1 MGFMVERR
9 NPGDKR
15 ISDEARALHFST
27 PVIDA
32 HCDTL
37 WRCASRHRDIGRS
50 QSTGHIDLIK
60 LKEGGVKI
68 QVFAAFVHP
77 SQSHRGFFNLAMRM
91 NDALQNALVKYP
103 YHLKLILCK
112 EDFQMG
118 SENGRIGAIF
128 GIEGAHSL
136 EGSID
141 NLYKFYNKG
150 LRLVT
155 LTWNNPNSFADS
167 SAANPVNSGLSPL
180 GVKLIKEMNNL
191 GVIPDLSHSSADT
204 LKEVIKVSKKPVLV
218 SHSCC
223 KALCDIHRNLTDSQI
238 RMIASNG
245 GVIGVNFFPLFLDN
259 NYLETFTNK
268 NQKRLAAFVTIN
280 KKYGSRSSSAEREK
294 RRLKRGMFDEL
305 PEVSYKRIVDHIE
318 HIIFV
323 GGEDCVGLGS
333 DFDGIPITPAGMEN
347 AACLPRLTHEMLER
361 GWDKNRIKKILG
373 LNMLRLFKE
382 VLP

>member
-1 MGFMVERR
+1 MGFMVKSS
-9 NPGDKR
+9 GLSDIL
-15 ISDEARALHFST
+15 ISDEARELHFSA
-27 PVIDA
+27 PVFDA

-37 WRCASRHRDIGRS
+37 WKCASRRCDIGRF
-50 QSTGHIDLIK
+50 QSSGHIDLIK

-77 SQSHRGFFNLAMRM
+77 SQSHRGYFNLAMRM
-91 NDALQNALVKYP
+91 NDALQNALAKYP
-103 YHLKLILCK
+103 SRLRLILHN
-112 EDFQMG
+112 EDLRME
-118 SENGRIGAIF
+118 SENGRISTIF

-136 EGSID
+136 EGRID
-141 NLYKFYNKG
+141 NLHKFYDKG

-155 LTWNNPNSFADS
+155 LTWNNPNPFADS
-167 SAANPVNSGLSPL
+167 SAVNPVNGGLSSL

-204 LKEVIKVSKKPVLV
+204 LKEVIKVSKKPILV

-238 RMIASNG
+238 KMIASSG

-259 NYLETFTNK
+259 NYLKAFSDK
-268 NQKRLAAFVTIN
+268 DQKRLAAFTEIN
-280 KKYGSRSSSAEREK
+280 KQYGSGSSSAEREK
-294 RRLKRGMFDEL
+294 RKLKRGMFDGL
-305 PEVSYKRIVDHIE
+305 PEVTYKRIVDHIE
-318 HIIFV
+318 HIISV
-323 GGEDCVGLGS
+323 GSEDCVGLGS

-361 GWDKNRIKKILG
+361 GWDKNRVKKILG
-373 LNMLRLFKE
+373 LNMLRLFRE
-382 VLP
+382 VLA

>member
-1 MGFMVERR
+1 MGFMVEIGGFR
-9 NPGDKR
+9 DIR

-27 PVIDA
+27 PIVDA

-37 WRCASRHRDIGRS
+37 WKCAFHRYDIGRS
-50 QSTGHIDLIK
+50 HSTGHIDLVK

-77 SQSHRGFFNLAMRM
+77 SQSHRGFFNLAMQM
-91 NDALQNALVKYP
+91 NDALQSAQTKYP
-103 YHLKLILCK
+103 SHLRLILRN
-112 EDFQMG
+112 EDLRM
-118 SENGRIGAIF
+118 ETEDGRIGAIF

-141 NLYKFYNKG
+141 NLYKFYDKG

-155 LTWNNPNSFADS
+155 LTWNNPNPFADS
-167 SAANPVNSGLSPL
+167 SAANPVNGGLSPL
-180 GVKLIKEMNNL
+180 GVKLVSEMNNL

-204 LKEVIKVSKKPVLV
+204 LKKIIKVSKKPILV

-223 KALCDIHRNLTDSQI
+223 KAICDIHRNLTDTQI
-238 RMIASNG
+238 KMIASSG
-245 GVIGVNFFPLFLDN
+245 GVIGVNFFPFFLDD
-259 NYLETFTNK
+259 NYRNVFIDK
-268 NQKRLAAFVTIN
+268 DQKRLAAFIEIN

-294 RRLKRGMFDEL
+294 RKLKNEMFNEL
-305 PEVSYKRIVDHIE
+305 PEVIYKRIVDHIE
-318 HIIFV
+318 RIISV
-323 GGEDCVGLGS
+323 GNEDCVGLGS

-347 AACLPRLTHEMLER
+347 AACLPRITHEMLER

-382 VLP
+382 VLA